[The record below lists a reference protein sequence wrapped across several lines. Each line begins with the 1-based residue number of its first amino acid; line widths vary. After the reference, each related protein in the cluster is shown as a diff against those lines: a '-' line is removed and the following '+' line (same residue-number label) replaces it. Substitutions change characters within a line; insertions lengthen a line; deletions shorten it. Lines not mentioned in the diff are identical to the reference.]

1 MFNKSI
7 RFLTVL
13 LVFLTL
19 GISEDRCAAQ
29 DFPYMV
35 PEAPEF
41 DSPGSV
47 GKTPTESPT
56 IEQKKPF
63 QSNPGVFKPKLE
75 TGAMIPTQVP
85 EAPLSSNEYYPQPPR
100 SGPVRG
106 PSVENQPVSPVNP
119 TQRPVASVPQQGSS
133 TGTRPQSD
141 CSEFPMLIARSKS
154 DTEMQMTARH
164 YLTCLI
170 QGGWTMEQAREQVIR
185 TIETAYRPGR

>member
-1 MFNKSI
+1 MLYKSI
-7 RFLTVL
+7 RLLTVL
-13 LVFLTL
+13 LFFLML

-41 DSPGSV
+41 DSTGSV
-47 GKTPTESPT
+47 GKTPTASPPV
-56 IEQKKPF
+56 EQKKPV

-85 EAPLSSNEYYPQPPR
+85 EAPLSNNEYYPQPPR

-106 PSVENQPVSPVNP
+106 PSVESPPVSPSAQP
-119 TQRPVASVPQQGSS
+119 QRPVASVPQRGPGA
-133 TGTRPQSD
+133 GTHPQSD

-170 QGGWTMEQAREQVIR
+170 QGGWTMDQAREQVIR

>member
-1 MFNKSI
+1 MASLMI
-7 RFLTVL
+7 AMSV
-13 LVFLTL
+13 
-19 GISEDRCAAQ
+19 GPSPAQ

-41 DSPGSV
+41 DASGAV
-47 GKTPTESPT
+47 GKAPAPSEPV
-56 IEQKKPF
+56 EQKKTF
-63 QSNPGVFKPKLE
+63 QSNPGVFNPKFE
-75 TGAMIPTQVP
+75 TGALNPTRVP
-85 EAPLSSNEYYPQPPR
+85 EAPLSSNENYAQPPR

-106 PSVENQPVSPVNP
+106 PAWEGQPVSPAAQP
-119 TQRPVASVPQQGSS
+119 QRPVASVPQQG
-133 TGTRPQSD
+133 TGPVTRPQSD